1 MYDARRRLVEV
12 TAAHRFI
19 RLLFGKWATAN
30 KIVKRTLGIRPLK
43 RVYEVIYTDRE
54 RFIRDNAQH
63 PTIGPECD
71 PVGEQLTGLCTVGW
85 GSGTMGCRSLRG
97 CLYHQAS

>member
-1 MYDARRRLVEV
+1 MYDALQRLVGV
-12 TAAHRFI
+12 AAAHRFI
-19 RLLFGKWATAN
+19 GLLFGKGPTAN

-63 PTIGPECD
+63 PTVGPECA
-71 PVGEQLTGLCTVGW
+71 PVGEQLTGQCTVGW
-85 GSGTMGCRSLRG
+85 GSGTMCSRSLRG
-97 CLYHQAS
+97 CLSHQAS